1 MGPHLAGTGIMRS
14 ICVFCGSNPGND
26 PVYAAGARAMGAEIA
41 KRGLTLVYG
50 GGAVGLMGIVANAAL
65 DAGGEVH
72 GVIPKALREKEIGH
86 IGLTRLEVVDTMHT
100 RKARMAELSDG
111 FIAMPGGIGTFEEL
125 FEIWTWGQL
134 GIHAKP
140 LALLNVAGFYDP
152 LAVFLD
158 RTTEEGF
165 LKPNHRA
172 MVMTDTEPATLLDR
186 MQAYVPAAT
195 YKWIEKEQA

>member
-1 MGPHLAGTGIMRS
+1 MKS
-14 ICVFCGSNPGND
+14 VCVFCGSNPGQD

-72 GVIPKALREKEIGH
+72 GVIPKALRDKEIGH
-86 IGLTRLEVVDTMHT
+86 IGLTRLEIVDTMHT
-100 RKARMAELSDG
+100 RKARMAELSAG

-158 RTTEEGF
+158 RTVEEGF

-186 MQAYVPAAT
+186 MEAYVPAAT